1 MPSTEL
7 SDANAGGNGRGH
19 GEVRAADA
27 IGQASGRRGTGPG
40 GGGRAGNAMD
50 PGFHGETTPQPN
62 ALDPGSHGVRT
73 ALPNAM
79 DPGSHG
85 VRTHW
90 IRGFMAF
97 QMTRRIAT
105 VMLMVPVWPESGFR
119 GRAARLLA

>member
-27 IGQASGRRGTGPG
+27 IGQASGRSGDRAG

-50 PGFHGETTPQPN
+50 PGSHGGTTPSPN
-62 ALDPGSHGVRT
+62 ALDPGC
-73 ALPNAM
+73 
-79 DPGSHG
+79 HG

-97 QMTRRIAT
+97 QLTRRIAT

-119 GRAARLLA
+119 GRAARLRA

>member
-27 IGQASGRRGTGPG
+27 IGQASGRSGDRA
-40 GGGRAGNAMD
+40 GGRR
-50 PGFHGETTPQPN
+50 PGRERHGSGISRRNYAQPN